1 MSWKKYGGT
10 NNLEN
15 LNNIVVNSIV
25 ADVLSLRQY
34 YIGNWDI
41 CGSLLVKDDATIY
54 RNALI
59 YGNLDISGDNT
70 DIRGNAKISLNT
82 EISGN
87 LVVYDNTYL
96 KKYLYFDP
104 CGNTLV
110 HGTNHA
116 FGFNKY
122 NPTATI
128 DISSDQIYTVKMRT
142 SQNTNRNIY
151 AQNAGQQGITLEVDP
166 TKASI
171 NMFVD
176 SSMNVGLGTVNAK
189 IEYAKGGDILFDVSN
204 IMRVRPRM
212 IFSRDISK
220 NMNSNEEH
228 VVIYDSSELRG
239 VSYPYNYNIYGN
251 NNLKSGVALTA
262 ISKDSSSN
270 VFMKM
275 TTEHGKGAVIGG
287 GPFEGGMMASLALID
302 SSASNFSKNIYPA
315 LNVFSGN
322 LISNLKTSIGI
333 NKHRV
338 SKTDLNANR
347 YSLDVNGPVK
357 LIHQELLETID
368 ISMQINAVG
377 ISPNKQ
383 VVYAVGSPY
392 QISNPYKQLFLKSV
406 DAGYTW
412 SRIDISL
419 SSNVAQTNFEAAATN
434 FTNIYAYDDNYVII
448 STGGLHFYTTNGGL
462 LWNQI
467 VFDGINITIN
477 SFVLINQK
485 QNAIFGLN
493 SGSFFDLDAST
504 TPSIFASNIN
514 ILSNIRSSSL
524 NNITG
529 VDGSENIAFFV
540 GTNGIQG
547 YRIDSKTLSPRF
559 YNDLSF
565 NDVSLYFDG
574 SKYHVVAVGIGKIA
588 YAHTTSHLEDDW
600 IYLHDT
606 HITSKTFKK
615 VKVVSELSAV
625 ALVDDVNNQIAYS
638 NDGFKTWTYLSRT
651 EMNSMGNG
659 FVLDNFTFSS
669 IVSTNVNGFVIG
681 GYYKTFST
689 IQRGQSKMINL
700 YAPYLLN
707 RDKNFVLEASGSILL
722 TGDLNITGNA
732 KICTNYI
739 DAESNS
745 VNNTLKIGNVHASK
759 ILIGTTDTTTDI
771 RIGKTD
777 GSLAISRGTQARIHI
792 GDLNSSVH
800 IYGNLFLPG
809 SVTSESITNL
819 EVKNKSIRLNDEAN
833 NSSAGSGIYIR
844 DNYEGFVPGN
854 GVDDSGANTVGNNY
868 AGQFLVNSTR
878 KGFLFKAPASSK
890 YINFDLD
897 NFLVNFANGSDKGIV
912 TIGFDSDNNFTVKQR
927 DVQIMDIINL
937 DVSLNRR
944 VFRNAALTYNVN
956 NPNTQVIDDKLAMT
970 GLMINKMQN
979 QIITNTQMDI
989 SGNAIITKLGLG
1001 TSSVNTNAYKYVLD
1015 ISGNTLTNGSIIQ
1028 W

>member
-10 NNLEN
+10 NNLESFNN
-15 LNNIVVNSIV
+15 LVVNSIV
-25 ADVLSLRQY
+25 TDVLSVKQY
-34 YIGNWDI
+34 YIGDWDI
-41 CGSLLVKDDATIY
+41 CGALFVKDDSTLF

-59 YGNLDISGDNT
+59 YGNLDVSGVNT
-70 DIRGNAKISLNT
+70 EIRGNSKISRNT

-96 KKYLYFDP
+96 KKYLYLDP
-104 CGNTLV
+104 CGNTFV

-122 NPTATI
+122 NPIATI
-128 DISSDQIYTVKMRT
+128 DISSDQIYTVKMQT
-142 SQNTNRNIY
+142 SQNVNRNIY
-151 AQNAGQQGITLEVDP
+151 AQNADQQGITLEVDP
-166 TKASI
+166 LKTSI

-176 SSMNVGLGTVNAK
+176 SSMNDGLGTVNAK
-189 IEYAKGGDILFDVSN
+189 LEYTKGGDFLLDVSN

-212 IFSRDISK
+212 IFSRDITK

-228 VVIYDSSELRG
+228 VVIYDSSELRK

-251 NNLKSGVALTA
+251 ANLKSGVALTA
-262 ISKDSSSN
+262 ISKDTSSN

-275 TTEHGKGAVIGG
+275 TTEPGKGAVIGG

-302 SSASNFSKNIYPA
+302 SSASNFSNHIYPA

-338 SKTDLNANR
+338 SKTDLSANR
-347 YSLDVNGPVK
+347 YALDVNGPVK

-377 ISPNKQ
+377 ISPDKQ

-392 QISNPYKQLFLKSV
+392 QISDPFKQLFLKSV

-412 SRIDISL
+412 STFDISL
-419 SSNVAQTNFEAAATN
+419 SNQSAQDSFEDIN
-434 FTNIYAYDDNYVII
+434 YFFNNIYVYDNNYVII
-448 STGGLHFYTTNGGL
+448 STGGTHLYTTNGGL

-467 VFDGINITIN
+467 VFTNGSVFIN

-485 QNAIFGLN
+485 KNAIFVLN
-493 SGSFFDLDAST
+493 DGKFFDLDAST
-504 TPSIFASNIN
+504 IPSIFENDIN
-514 ILSNIRSSSL
+514 IPSNLKSSSL
-524 NNITG
+524 SNITG
-529 VDGSENIAFFV
+529 VDGSGNIAFFV

-547 YRIDSKTLSPRF
+547 YRIDTKTLSPLF
-559 YNDLSF
+559 NNNLSF

-574 SKYHVVAVGIGKIA
+574 SKYHVVAVGNNRIA
-588 YAHTTSHLEDDW
+588 YAHT
-600 IYLHDT
+600 DT
-606 HITSKTFKK
+606 HLSNNWFILSSSYLSKNFKK

-625 ALVDDVNNQIAYS
+625 ALVDDANNQIAYS
-638 NDGFKTWTYLSRT
+638 NDGFKTWTYLTRT
-651 EMNSMGNG
+651 ELNSMGNG
-659 FVLDNFTFSS
+659 FVLNNFTFSS

-681 GYYKTFST
+681 GYYKTFAPLS
-689 IQRGQSKMINL
+689 QRGQSKLINL
-700 YAPYLLN
+700 HAPYLLN
-707 RDKNFVLEASGSILL
+707 RDRNFVIEASGSILL
-722 TGDLNITGNA
+722 SGDLNVTGNA

-739 DAESNS
+739 DAQSNS
-745 VNNTLKIGNVHASK
+745 TNNTLQIGNVHASK
-759 ILIGTTDTTTDI
+759 ILIGSTDTSTDI

-777 GSLAISRGTQARIHI
+777 GSLTTSRSTQARIHI

-809 SVTSESITNL
+809 SVTTEIVTNL
-819 EVKNKSIRLNDEAN
+819 EVKNKTIKLNDEAAT
-833 NSSAGSGIYIR
+833 SSVGSGIYFR
-844 DNYEGFVPGN
+844 DIYQEAIPGN
-854 GVDDSGANTVGNNY
+854 SFFDTGLNDVGDDY

-878 KGFLFKAPASSK
+878 KGFLFKAPASPK

-897 NFLVNFANGSDKGIV
+897 NFSVTNGYDKGLV
-912 TIGFDSDNNFTVKQR
+912 TIKLDSTNNYTVRQR
-927 DVQIMDIINL
+927 DVEIMDIVNL

-944 VFRNAALTYNVN
+944 VFRNAALTYNAN

-979 QIITNTQMDI
+979 QIITDTQMDI

-1001 TSSVNTNAYKYVLD
+1001 TNSVNTNAYKYVLD
-1015 ISGNTLTNGSIIQ
+1015 ISGNTWTNGSIIQ

>member
-10 NNLEN
+10 NNLESFNN
-15 LNNIVVNSIV
+15 LVVNSIV
-25 ADVLSLRQY
+25 TDVLSVKQY
-34 YIGNWDI
+34 YIGDWDI
-41 CGSLLVKDDATIY
+41 CGALFVKDDSTLF

-59 YGNLDISGDNT
+59 YGNLDVSGVNT
-70 DIRGNAKISLNT
+70 EIRGNSKISRNT

-96 KKYLYFDP
+96 KKYLYLDP
-104 CGNTLV
+104 CGNTFV

-122 NPTATI
+122 NPIATI
-128 DISSDQIYTVKMRT
+128 DISSDQIYTVKMQT
-142 SQNTNRNIY
+142 SQNVNRNIY
-151 AQNAGQQGITLEVDP
+151 AQNADQQGITLEVDP
-166 TKASI
+166 LKTSI

-176 SSMNVGLGTVNAK
+176 SSMNDGLGTVNAK
-189 IEYAKGGDILFDVSN
+189 LEYTKGGDFLLDVSN

-212 IFSRDISK
+212 IFSRDITK

-228 VVIYDSSELRG
+228 VVIYDSSELRK

-251 NNLKSGVALTA
+251 ANLKSGVALTA
-262 ISKDSSSN
+262 ISKDTSSN

-275 TTEHGKGAVIGG
+275 TTEPGKGAVIGG

-302 SSASNFSKNIYPA
+302 SSASNFSNHIYPA

-338 SKTDLNANR
+338 SKTDLSANR
-347 YSLDVNGPVK
+347 YALDVNGPVK

-377 ISPNKQ
+377 ISPDKQ

-392 QISNPYKQLFLKSV
+392 QISDPFKQLFLKSV

-412 SRIDISL
+412 STIDISL
-419 SSNVAQTNFEAAATN
+419 SNQSAQDRFEDIN
-434 FTNIYAYDDNYVII
+434 YFFNNIYVYDNNYVII
-448 STGGLHFYTTNGGL
+448 STGGTLFYTTNGGL

-467 VFDGINITIN
+467 VFTNGSVFIN

-485 QNAIFGLN
+485 KNAIFVLN
-493 SGSFFDLDAST
+493 EGKFFDLDAST
-504 TPSIFASNIN
+504 TPSIFENDIN
-514 ILSNIRSSSL
+514 IPSNLKPSSL
-524 NNITG
+524 SNITG
-529 VDGSENIAFFV
+529 VDGSGNIAFFV

-547 YRIDSKTLSPRF
+547 YRIDTKTLSPLF
-559 YNDLSF
+559 NNNLSF

-574 SKYHVVAVGIGKIA
+574 SKYHVVAVGNNRIA
-588 YAHTTSHLEDDW
+588 YAHT
-600 IYLHDT
+600 DT
-606 HITSKTFKK
+606 HLSNNWFILSSSYLSKNFKK
-615 VKVVSELSAV
+615 VKVVSELLAV
-625 ALVDDVNNQIAYS
+625 ALVDDANNQIAYS
-638 NDGFKTWTYLSRT
+638 NDGFKTWTYLTRT
-651 EMNSMGNG
+651 ELNSMGNG
-659 FVLDNFTFSS
+659 FVLNNFTFSS

-681 GYYKTFST
+681 GYYKTFSALS
-689 IQRGQSKMINL
+689 QRGQSKLINL
-700 YAPYLLN
+700 HAPYLLN
-707 RDKNFVLEASGSILL
+707 RDRNFVIEASGSILL
-722 TGDLNITGNA
+722 SGDLNVTGNA

-739 DAESNS
+739 DAQSNS
-745 VNNTLKIGNVHASK
+745 TNNTLQIGNVHASK
-759 ILIGTTDTTTDI
+759 ILIGSTDTSTDI

-777 GSLAISRGTQARIHI
+777 GSLTTSRSTQARIHI

-809 SVTSESITNL
+809 SVTTEIVTNL
-819 EVKNKSIRLNDEAN
+819 EVKNKTIKLNDEAAT
-833 NSSAGSGIYIR
+833 SSVGAGIYFR
-844 DNYEGFVPGN
+844 DIYQEAIPGN
-854 GVDDSGANTVGNNY
+854 SFFDTGLNDVGDDY

-878 KGFLFKAPASSK
+878 KGFLFKAPASPK

-897 NFLVNFANGSDKGIV
+897 NFSVTNGYDKGLV
-912 TIGFDSDNNFTVKQR
+912 TIKLDSTNNYTVRQR
-927 DVQIMDIINL
+927 DVEIMDIVNL

-944 VFRNAALTYNVN
+944 VFRNAALTYNAN

-979 QIITNTQMDI
+979 QIITDTQMDI

-1001 TSSVNTNAYKYVLD
+1001 TNSVNTNAYKYVLD
-1015 ISGNTLTNGSIIQ
+1015 ISGNTWTNGSIIQ

>member
-15 LNNIVVNSIV
+15 LNNLVVNSIV
-25 ADVLSLRQY
+25 TDVLSVRKY
-34 YIGNWDI
+34 YIGDWDI
-41 CGSLLVKDDATIY
+41 CGALFVKDDATIF

-59 YGNLDISGDNT
+59 YGNLDVSGANT
-70 DIRGNAKISLNT
+70 EIRGNAKISRNT

-87 LVVYDNTYL
+87 LIVYDNTYL

-104 CGNTLV
+104 SGNTFV

-122 NPTATI
+122 NPSATI
-128 DISSDQIYTVKMRT
+128 DISSDQIYTVKMQT

-151 AQNAGQQGITLEVDP
+151 AQNAGQQGIVLGVEP
-166 TKASI
+166 TKSYI

-176 SSMNVGLGTVNAK
+176 SSMNVGDGTVNAK
-189 IEYAKGGDILFDVSN
+189 FEYTKGGDFLLDVSN

-212 IFSRDISK
+212 IFSRDITK

-251 NNLKSGVALTA
+251 ANLKSGVALTA

-275 TTEHGKGAVIGG
+275 TTEQGKGAVIGG

-315 LNVFSGN
+315 FNVFSGN

-333 NKHRV
+333 NKYSV
-338 SKTDLNANR
+338 SKTYLNENR
-347 YSLDVNGPVK
+347 YSLDVNGPMK
-357 LIHQELLETID
+357 LIHQELLETVD
-368 ISMQINAVG
+368 ISMQILAVG

-383 VVYAVGSPY
+383 VIYAVGSPY
-392 QISNPYKQLFLKSV
+392 QISNPFKQLFLKSV

-412 SRIDISL
+412 TRIDISL
-419 SSNVAQTNFEAAATN
+419 STLTAQTNFENNAASFNT
-434 FTNIYAYDDNYVII
+434 IYVYDNDYVII
-448 STGGLHFYTTNGGL
+448 STGGLHFYTTNGGS

-467 VFDGINITIN
+467 IFTGINISIN
-477 SFVLINQK
+477 SFVLINQRR
-485 QNAIFGLN
+485 NAIFGL
-493 SGSFFDLDAST
+493 SDGKFFDLDAYT
-504 TPSIFASNIN
+504 TPIFENNISIPSN
-514 ILSNIRSSSL
+514 LRVSSL
-524 NNITG
+524 SSISG
-529 VDGSENIAFFV
+529 VDGSGNIAFFV
-540 GTNGIQG
+540 GEDGIQS
-547 YRIDSKTLSPRF
+547 YLIDSKTLSPRF
-559 YNDLSF
+559 YHNLSF
-565 NDVSLYFDG
+565 NDVSLYFAN
-574 SKYHVVAVGIGKIA
+574 SKYHVVAVGNQRIA
-588 YAHTTSHLEDDW
+588 YAHTTSHLSTDW
-600 IYLHDT
+600 IILSNSN
-606 HITSKTFKK
+606 IISKNFKK
-615 VKVVSELSAV
+615 VKVVSELLAV
-625 ALVDDVNNQIAYS
+625 ALVDDVNNPIAYS
-638 NDGFKTWTYLSRT
+638 NDGFQTWSYLSRT
-651 EMNSMGNG
+651 ELNSMGNG
-659 FVLDNFTFSS
+659 FILKDFTFSS
-669 IVSTNVNGFVIG
+669 IVSTNVNDFVIG
-681 GYYKTFST
+681 GYYQSFSASS
-689 IQRGQSKMINL
+689 QRGQSKLIHL
-700 YAPYLLN
+700 HAPYLLN

-722 TGDLNITGNA
+722 SGDLNVTGNA

-739 DAESNS
+739 DAQSNS
-745 VNNTLKIGNVHASK
+745 SNNTLQIGNVHASK
-759 ILIGTTDTTTDI
+759 ILIGSTDTTTDI

-777 GSLAISRGTQARIHI
+777 GSLTGSRGTQARIHI
-792 GDLNSSVH
+792 GDLNSAVH

-833 NSSAGSGIYIR
+833 DSSTGSGIYIR
-844 DNYEGFVPGN
+844 DNYAGAIPGN
-854 GVDDSGANTVGNNY
+854 GIDDVNAGIVGNNY
-868 AGQFLVNSTR
+868 AGQILVNSTR
-878 KGFLFKAPASSK
+878 KGFTFKAPASQK

-897 NFLVNFANGSDKGIV
+897 NFSVTNGYDKGIV
-912 TIGFDSDNNFTVKQR
+912 TIKLDSTDNYIVRQR
-927 DVQIMDIINL
+927 DVEIMDIVNL

-944 VFRNAALTYNVN
+944 VFRNAALTYNVY

-979 QIITNTQMDI
+979 QIITDTQMDI
-989 SGNAIITKLGLG
+989 SGNTIITKLGLG
-1001 TSSVNTNAYKYVLD
+1001 TNSVNTNAYNYVLD